1 MGLKNLYYKLEDKY
15 FEMLDTLE
23 EKGINLYKIIDP
35 LEKKGI
41 PTFAIFLV
49 LLLAIIFLIVYLLIP
64 VVSTPA
70 DSINF
75 VFKDSTGNT
84 ISSEEIDILFDNVS
98 IVAVTNSQGIFELT
112 NFEKK
117 AEHILKI
124 DDSKYKFANNITEQ
138 AITEK
143 NNSIYLE
150 QKTQFLTKKIY
161 FKSPNGTIINDLL
174 HVNISCSDSDFFASE
189 TVSSGELLLS
199 DIPVNCGQ
207 LIVDIENR
215 EFDPYS
221 LEVTEE
227 VEDIYLSSPSQD
239 KGTLSVLVKDKD
251 SKLGIPN
258 LNIRIIDVVTDQESD
273 IGVTNDNGIY
283 VSNDVLLV
291 NRTYKI
297 FVSDP
302 NGLYGSIR
310 DTEYNT
316 NLLAT
321 KKILP
326 NQSNDFEIELR
337 KDVVGFIILKTID
350 QETNQVIPNV
360 KVTLKK
366 GISIQEVKQTDN
378 DGIVRFG
385 VKESSSYL
393 ANFDNDNYIISQR
406 TVSVGETAQEIK
418 LKSVDSTNQN
428 TLIVSIIDKDK
439 APIED
444 ATVKIM
450 DAISNSLIKTGI
462 TDIYGKHIFNNLNPE
477 NTYYI
482 EVVSG
487 PFTGRSISNFTIK
500 EREINEESV
509 ILDIGEGTYNL
520 KILDTQDSPVSTD
533 VKVYEVSTNKEMVEK
548 ETNTDSEGNAIIRI
562 RSDKSVYFVINN
574 FDRQFITKHYNVEA
588 NTILNETIRLPRTTT
603 SSNIEFLG
611 FYTTSGEMV
620 TSISPGQSVIARF
633 VLNVDRDYSKAVA
646 HIRTGAGEG
655 CGSKT
660 YLLEED
666 FSYIKQ
672 INYAGTQINGSS
684 TYTPCLGEG
693 TDLLSFTKKDAK
705 WFNVTI
711 NRPLLGSYLIDA
723 EIVIRDIASQNQNV
737 FYRAEFITGNSVS
750 RFPLDSVLETAVSTS
765 SKQSL
770 YAYAKQQP
778 IYVGSSNFCDNG
790 VCYSFSVFDKSTKIN
805 RNIIDKFTAKEN
817 TDYQLQFRLNVDKT
831 NLQDASLSITSIAQ
845 GKTIKLTNYFIES
858 VGAQVI
864 NGTNDF
870 DYIEIGNLLV
880 NDYISGNI
888 DLSILNDQSDT
899 LIFSVISN
907 GEVVF
912 TKNILFDVRESK
924 ILIGEQIPTVLVPYV
939 PNNILISATHEDQ
952 SPVVN
957 ADVLILKN
965 GSVIDTGKTD
975 NEGIF
980 AYVLPS
986 VNLGSTIDFVIKK
999 QGYKSVTLTNKVTDQ
1014 ILNITPESLDIQLD
1028 ISKTYSEKYQ
1038 ISLMNNTI
1046 LPLYISKIESSLD
1059 DDFIDISAYVN
1070 TVLLDPA
1077 QKIVLDVE
1085 AKLNETGIELMTQK
1099 VITGELLLYIQ
1110 ENSLS
1115 KEWVVKIPVTVRVT
1129 FGNSVNNVNCLTIDP
1144 IENSLS
1150 LVTAEEVAEYS
1161 ITLKNDCSVDSAPVS
1176 LGRIFADLYWSKNK
1190 KYGDFSIVALNN
1202 EYDLVDN
1209 DGVQIL
1215 PTLKANESVT
1225 LKIRF
1230 KPKSTLKTMSA
1241 EPKIIFRTQRA
1252 NINGFDNISVDH
1264 ISNIVMNNY
1273 ASCLE
1278 LPKGTVQAM
1287 YCAMN
1292 QFMGN
1297 MYSNN
1302 FGYNPMSYDPT
1313 TMGYNQQAFGGNIGV
1328 PYSGSTFNTMQ
1339 YPSLGYS
1346 QMMNQT
1352 NYQNFLD
1359 YPTNNTTYTN
1369 QFGCPATTLQ
1379 VKNNCADDS
1388 LIKFD
1393 AEYGITVLNS
1403 NEITVNKNSAANVNI
1418 QGGSV
1423 LGTYKLSVY
1432 AKSVDDTVDDYTYVK
1447 DVPVTVTLPI
1457 STIPENCIEVPKVE
1471 FDFSQLIPKKQRLVI
1486 YNNCRD
1492 QGYILNNLKIKDIAE
1507 IEESGVSYFSIG
1519 ENIRDLKPIPSTMT
1533 KDGKTIEVW
1542 SLDVLR
1548 KPDIETIKVITK
1560 HRTVAERVTAT
1571 RTGSMQIFESIVKT
1585 PILSIGYTN
1594 PRMQLQE
1601 LDKELRFIDNLQWLG
1616 LADETGTPFTEQL
1629 KDPKKVSEDS
1639 KDINTQDQDKFPA
1652 VEKGKEPTK
1661 GNLDKEA
1668 LDKFNEETKV
1678 TPRELDE
1685 SLVRYERYNDESGI
1699 TIKIILNKELFDQEE
1714 DFTSFSGT
1722 DLKACFTGNISDFK
1736 DLGLSDI
1743 TTKSYI
1749 DQQIS
1754 KKLNLGIFNFGEII
1768 SSITFP
1774 QKGKYMICISRPY
1787 NKLTEDESS
1796 IRINDIYF
1804 MDQDKS
1810 LVKKFFIR
1818 NPISW
1823 TLGVLKETIYDDIYF
1838 SLTTEVG
1845 GFASKKTSYLDTS
1858 DYTITSDPINQED
1871 GECYGPQ
1878 AFNGVQGYTSLDKYK
1893 EYGFDRLLFTWDLED
1908 ITYNTCDY
1916 GKYYCDQDQLR
1927 VSMSKK
1933 VDLLKDST
1941 KYTELIV
1948 SNKEDSLNKINF
1960 KLQEGTKKLEKDNST
1975 HMIINLQN
1983 EIDSKFTES
1992 VLAENYHLL
2001 LKGIIFDAV
2010 PEKLQEFA
2018 IITINA
2024 NLMNDNNFSEIT
2036 KELFTLEDAQTKG
2049 QEKAYYDYEL
2059 NDKNYYS
2066 FSVSVFLDYAYTK
2079 INNMVLEDDK
2089 DIDLYLQDF
2098 LKSMDIYYGV
2108 SLDKFIVNTKVY
2120 GDLTKDSETHKIF
2133 TSGNWGSTLNKFTL
2147 KENSI
2152 IREITKPQTV
2162 LVEFDLDS
2170 IESDNVNYTFSDL
2183 DRLNDYLNPHNS
2195 NQTFKENIFFKTP
2208 INALHYNYIN
2218 NSISLPY
2225 VSINTNLLP
2234 SGTKKADVYVN
2245 YENWNEIQKGYIYT
2259 YMVDPQD
2266 NYVTSSFADIRPLQ
2280 LTSTVPLNYNLEYY
2294 LSGNY
2299 ISPTTP
2305 IDWFR
2310 KTESNK
2316 EITSV
2321 RKTSIDDVS
2330 ENGYRLLELNG
2341 QKTLFKTTLFVLN
2354 NINVSEQNS
2363 EQLRIVS
2370 TAKLLNNLGV
2380 SENFSVTDYYKY
2392 IYLIPSNLSTN
2403 NNFNLNTSLIKYLI
2417 DGKKE
2422 IENTE
2427 SDTENYDSIINNKI
2441 CFNFEEING
2450 SKIFKLWYNPS
2461 YKYNKE

>member
-49 LLLAIIFLIVYLLIP
+49 LLLAIIFLIIFLLVP
-64 VVSTPA
+64 SVSPET
-70 DSINF
+70 DVITL
-75 VFKDSTGNT
+75 VFKDSVGDP
-84 ISSEEIDILFDNVS
+84 IASESITILFDNTRLTAETDS
-98 IVAVTNSQGIFELT
+98 KGIFEI
-112 NFEKK
+112 NDFEKK

-124 DDSKYKFANNITEQ
+124 TDTDYSFANNI
-138 AITEK
+138 
-143 NNSIYLE
+143 LE
-150 QKTQFLTKKIY
+150 QTITGKNAVINLERKAQFLTKKIY
-161 FKSPNGTIINDLL
+161 FKSPNGLIVNELL
-174 HVNISCSDSDFFASE
+174 SVGISCSNSDYYYSAE
-189 TVSSGELLLS
+189 VSTGELLLS
-199 DIPVNCGQ
+199 DIPADCGQ
-207 LIVDIENR
+207 VTVDIENR

-221 LEVTEE
+221 LQATEE
-227 VEDIYLSSPSQD
+227 VEDVYLSSPSQD
-239 KGTLSVLVKDKD
+239 KGTLSVLVKDKE

-258 LNIRIIDVVTDQESD
+258 LNIRIIDVVTEQESD
-273 IGVTNDNGIY
+273 VGVTNENGVY
-283 VSNDVLLV
+283 VSNDILLV

-302 NGLYGSIR
+302 SGLYGSVG

-326 NQSNDFEIELR
+326 SQSNDFEIELR
-337 KDVVGFIILKTID
+337 KEVVGFITLKITD

-393 ANFDNDNYIISQR
+393 AIFDNENYIISQR
-406 TVSVGETAQEIK
+406 TVSVKESTEEIK
-418 LKSVDSTNQN
+418 LKRLDSTNQN
-428 TLIVSIIDKDK
+428 TLIVTVIDKDK
-439 APIED
+439 MPIED

-450 DAISNSLIKTGI
+450 DATDNSLIKTGI
-462 TDIYGKHIFNNLNPE
+462 TDSYGKHIFNNLNPE

-487 PFTGRSISNFTIK
+487 PFSGRSLTNFTIK

-509 ILDIGEGTYNL
+509 VLEIGEGTYNL
-520 KILDTQDSPVSTD
+520 KILDTQETPVSTT

-562 RSDKSVYFVINN
+562 RSDKSVYFVIDN
-574 FDRQFITKHYNVEA
+574 FDRQFITKNYNVEA
-588 NTILNETIRLPRTTT
+588 NTILNETIRLPRATT

-633 VLNVDRDYSKAVA
+633 VLNVDRDYTKAVA
-646 HIRTGAGEG
+646 HIRTGAGDG

-693 TDLLSFTKKDAK
+693 TDLLSFTKRDAK

-750 RFPLDSVLETAVSTS
+750 RYPLDSILETAVSTS

-778 IYVGSSNFCDNG
+778 ISVGSSNFCDNG

-817 TDYQLQFRLNVDKT
+817 TDYQLQFRFNLDKI
-831 NLQDASLSITSIAQ
+831 NLQDASLSITSLGQ

-864 NGTNDF
+864 NGSTDF
-870 DYIEIGNLLV
+870 DYIELGNLLV
-880 NDYISGNI
+880 NDYVSGNI

-957 ADVLILKN
+957 ADVFVLKN
-965 GSVIDTGKTD
+965 GAVIDTGKT
-975 NEGIF
+975 NSEGIF

-1059 DDFIDISAYVN
+1059 NEFIDISAYVN

-1077 QKIVLDVE
+1077 QRIVLDVE

-1115 KEWVVKIPVTVRVT
+1115 KEWVVKIPVNVRVT
-1129 FGNSVNNVNCLTIDP
+1129 FGNSVNNINCLTIDP

-1161 ITLKNDCSVDSAPVS
+1161 VTLKNECSVDSTPVS

-1202 EYDLVDN
+1202 EYDLVEN
-1209 DGVQIL
+1209 EGVQIL
-1215 PTLKANESVT
+1215 PSLKANESVT

-1241 EPKIIFRTQRA
+1241 EPKIKFRTQRA

-1264 ISNIVMNNY
+1264 ISKIVMNNY
-1273 ASCLE
+1273 ASCIE

-1313 TMGYNQQAFGGNIGV
+1313 TMGYNQQAFGGTIGV

-1352 NYQNFLD
+1352 PFQNFLD

-1432 AKSVDDTVDDYTYVK
+1432 AKSVDDTVDEYTYVK
-1447 DVPVTVTLPI
+1447 DVPVMVTLPI

-1492 QGYILNNLKIKDIAE
+1492 QGYILNNLKIKNIAE
-1507 IEESGVSYFSIG
+1507 IEEGGVSYFSIG

-1629 KDPKKVSEDS
+1629 KDPKEVSEGS
-1639 KDINTQDQDKFPA
+1639 KEINAQDQDKFPA

-1661 GNLDKEA
+1661 GTTDKETI
-1668 LDKFNEETKV
+1668 DKFDDSKKV

-1714 DFTSFSGT
+1714 DFTSVSGT
-1722 DLKACFTGNISDFK
+1722 DLKACFTGDISDFK
-1736 DLGLSDI
+1736 ELGLSDI

-1749 DQQIS
+1749 DSQIS

-1787 NKLTEDESS
+1787 NKLTEDESPVG
-1796 IRINDIYF
+1796 INDIYF
-1804 MDQDKS
+1804 MDKETNIP
-1810 LVKKFFIR
+1810 KKFFIR

-1823 TLGVLKETIYDDIYF
+1823 TLGVLKKTIYNDIYF

-1858 DYTITSDPINQED
+1858 DYTITSDPINQEE

-1878 AFNGVQGYTSLDKYK
+1878 AFNGAEGYTGLDKYK

-1948 SNKEDSLNKINF
+1948 SNKDDSLNKINF
-1960 KLQEGTKKLEKDNST
+1960 KLQVGTKKLEKDNSS
-1975 HMIINLQN
+1975 HMIINLQDK
-1983 EIDSKFTES
+1983 IDSKFAGS
-1992 VLAENYHLL
+1992 VLAKNYHFL
-2001 LKGIIFDAV
+2001 LKGIISDTV
-2010 PEKLQEFA
+2010 PKELQKFA
-2018 IITINA
+2018 IITVNA
-2024 NLMNDNNFSEIT
+2024 DLMDDSNFADIT
-2036 KELFTLEDAQTKG
+2036 KELFTLEDAQGK
-2049 QEKAYYDYEL
+2049 EIAYYDYEL

-2066 FSVSVFLDYAYTK
+2066 FSVSVFLDSAYTK
-2079 INNMVLEDDK
+2079 IESMVSNNKD

-2108 SLDKFIVNTKVY
+2108 SLDKFIVNTKAY
-2120 GDLTKDSETHKIF
+2120 GDLTKGSETHKIF
-2133 TSGNWGSTLNKFTL
+2133 TSGNWGSNLNKFNL
-2147 KENSI
+2147 KENST
-2152 IREITKPQTV
+2152 IREIKEPQTV
-2162 LVEFDLDS
+2162 LIEFDMAS
-2170 IESDNVNYTFSDL
+2170 IDSDNVNYTFSDL
-2183 DRLNDYLNPHNS
+2183 GVLNDYLNPHNS

-2234 SGTKKADVYVN
+2234 SDTKEANVYTD

-2259 YMVDPQD
+2259 YKVDPQD
-2266 NYVTSSFADIRPLQ
+2266 KYLTSSFADIRPLQ
-2280 LTSTVPLNYNLEYY
+2280 LISTVPLNYNLEYY

-2299 ISPTTP
+2299 ISPITS

-2316 EITSV
+2316 EITPII
-2321 RKTSIDDVS
+2321 KTSIENVS

-2354 NINVSEQNS
+2354 NINMSEQNS

-2370 TAKLLNNLGV
+2370 TGKLLNNLGV
-2380 SENFSVTDYYKY
+2380 SEKFSAKDYYKY
-2392 IYLIPSNLSTN
+2392 IYLIPSNLSNN

-2427 SDTENYDSIINNKI
+2427 SNTENYDSIINNKI
-2441 CFNFEEING
+2441 CFNFEEANG

-2461 YKYNKE
+2461 YKYNEE

>member
-41 PTFAIFLV
+41 PTFAIFSV
-49 LLLAIIFLIVYLLIP
+49 LLLAIIFLIIFLLIP
-64 VVSTPA
+64 SVSPTEDTITLA
-70 DSINF
+70 
-75 VFKDSTGNT
+75 FKDSLGDP
-84 ISSEEIDILFDNVS
+84 IASENIELLFDNNEMNARTDSDGV
-98 IVAVTNSQGIFELT
+98 FEIKK
-112 NFEKK
+112 FDKK

-124 DDSKYKFANNITEQ
+124 TDPNYSFANNI
-138 AITEK
+138 
-143 NNSIYLE
+143 SE
-150 QKTQFLTKKIY
+150 QKITGKNATINLERKASFLTKKIY
-161 FKSPNGTIINDLL
+161 FKSPNGLIVTDLL
-174 HVNISCSDSDFFASE
+174 NVSISCSNSDYYYSGE
-189 TVSSGELLLS
+189 VSTGELLLS
-199 DIPVNCGQ
+199 DIPADCGQ

-215 EFDPYS
+215 DFDPYS
-221 LEVTEE
+221 LQATEE
-227 VEDIYLSSPSQD
+227 VEDVYLSSPSQE
-239 KGTLSVLVKDKD
+239 KGTLTVLVKDKD

-273 IGVTNDNGIY
+273 VGVTNENGVY
-283 VSNDVLLV
+283 VSTDILLV
-291 NRTYKI
+291 NRTYKV

-302 NGLYGSIR
+302 NGLYASVG
-310 DTEYNT
+310 DTEYTT

-326 NQSNDFEIELR
+326 NQSNNFEIELR
-337 KDVVGFIILKTID
+337 KEVVGFITLKTID

-378 DGIVRFG
+378 DGLVRFG
-385 VKESSSYL
+385 VKDSSSYL
-393 ANFDNDNYIISQR
+393 AIFDSDNYIISQR
-406 TVSVGETAQEIK
+406 TVSVKESTEEIK
-418 LKSVDSTNQN
+418 LKRLDSTNQS
-428 TLIVSIIDKDK
+428 TLIVTVIDKDK

-444 ATVKIM
+444 ATVKII
-450 DAISNSLIKTGI
+450 DALSNSLIKTGV
-462 TDIYGKHIFNNLNPE
+462 TDSYGKYIFNNLNPE

-487 PFTGRSISNFTIK
+487 PFTGRSLSNFTIK
-500 EREINEESV
+500 EREINEETV
-509 ILDIGEGTYNL
+509 ILEIGEGTYNL
-520 KILDTQDSPVSTD
+520 KILDTQDTPVSTT
-533 VKVYEVSTNKEMVEK
+533 VKVYDVSTNKEMVEK
-548 ETNTDSEGNAIIRI
+548 ATTTDSEGNTVIRI

-588 NTILNETIRLPRTTT
+588 NTILNETIRLPRATT

-611 FYTTSGEMV
+611 FYNNSGEMI

-633 VLNVDRDYSKAVA
+633 VLNVDKEYSKAVA
-646 HIRTGAGEG
+646 HIRTGAGDS

-693 TDLLSFTKKDAK
+693 TDLLSFTKRDGK

-737 FYRAEFITGNSVS
+737 FYRAEFITGNSVL
-750 RFPLDSVLETAVSTS
+750 RYPQDSVLGTATSTS

-790 VCYSFSVFDKSTKIN
+790 ICYSFSVFDKTTKIN

-817 TDYQLQFRLNVDKT
+817 TDYLLQFRLNVDNT
-831 NLQDASLSITSIAQ
+831 NLQDASLSITSVGQ
-845 GKTIKLTNYFIES
+845 GKTIKLTNYFVES
-858 VGAQVI
+858 VGAEVI
-864 NGTNDF
+864 TGTNDF

-880 NDYISGNI
+880 NDYVSGNI

-912 TKNILFDVRESK
+912 TKNILFDVKESK
-924 ILIGEQIPTVLVPYV
+924 VLIGEQIPTVLVPYV
-939 PNNILISATHEDQ
+939 PNNVLISATHEDK

-957 ADVLILKN
+957 ADVLVLKN
-965 GSVIDTGKTD
+965 GSVIDTGKTND
-975 NEGIF
+975 EGIF
-980 AYVLPS
+980 AYVLSS

-999 QGYKSVTLTNKVTDQ
+999 QGYKTVTLRNKVTDQ
-1014 ILNITPESLDIQLD
+1014 ILSITPESLDIQLD
-1028 ISKTYSEKYQ
+1028 ISRTYSEKYQ

-1046 LPLYISKIESSLD
+1046 LPLYLSKIESSID
-1059 DDFIDISAYVN
+1059 NEFIDISAYVS
-1070 TVLLDPA
+1070 TVLLDPS
-1077 QKIVLDVE
+1077 QRIVLDVE

-1115 KEWVVKIPVTVRVT
+1115 KEWVVKIPITVRVT
-1129 FGNSVNNVNCLTIDP
+1129 FGNSVNNINCLTIDP

-1150 LVTAEEVAEYS
+1150 LVTSEEVAEYS
-1161 ITLKNDCSVDSAPVS
+1161 VTLKNECSVDSTPVS

-1202 EYDLVDN
+1202 EYDLIDN

-1215 PTLKANESVT
+1215 PSLKANESVN

-1230 KPKSTLKTMSA
+1230 KPKSTLKTMVV
-1241 EPKIIFRTQRA
+1241 EPKITFRTQRA

-1264 ISNIVMNNY
+1264 ISKIVMNNY
-1273 ASCLE
+1273 ASCIE

-1292 QFMGN
+1292 LFMGN

-1313 TMGYNQQAFGGNIGV
+1313 TMGYNQQAFGGTIGV

-1339 YPSLGYS
+1339 YPSIAYS
-1346 QMMNQT
+1346 QIMNQT
-1352 NYQNFLD
+1352 PFQDFRD
-1359 YPTNNTTYTN
+1359 YPLNNTMYTN

-1379 VKNNCADDS
+1379 VKNKCADDT
-1388 LIKFD
+1388 LVKFD
-1393 AEYGITVLNS
+1393 AEYGLTVLNS
-1403 NEITVNKNSAANVNI
+1403 NEISIKKNSAENINI

-1447 DVPVTVTLPI
+1447 DIPVMVTLPI

-1471 FDFSQLIPKKQRLVI
+1471 FDFSQLFPKAQRLVI

-1492 QGYILNNLKIKDIAE
+1492 QGYILNNLKIKDISE
-1507 IEESGVSYFSIG
+1507 IEEGGISYFSIG
-1519 ENIRDLKPIPSTMT
+1519 NNIRDLKPIPATIT

-1542 SLDVLR
+1542 SLEVLR

-1560 HRTVAERVTAT
+1560 NRTVTEKVTSA
-1571 RTGSMQIFESIVKT
+1571 RTGSRQIFESIVKT

-1601 LDKELRFIDNLQWLG
+1601 LDKQLKFIDNLQWLG
-1616 LADETGTPFTEQL
+1616 LSDQTGTPFTDQL
-1629 KDPKKVSEDS
+1629 KNPKDVSEGS
-1639 KDINTQDQDKFPA
+1639 KDTIDQEDKFPA
-1652 VEKGKEPTK
+1652 VDTGKKPIAGATDNETI
-1661 GNLDKEA
+1661 
-1668 LDKFNEETKV
+1668 DKFDPNKIESINPK
-1678 TPRELDE
+1678 ELDE
-1685 SLVRYERYNDESGI
+1685 SLVRYKIYNDNFGT
-1699 TIKIILNKELFDQEE
+1699 TIKIILNKELFDQEN
-1714 DFTSFSGT
+1714 DFTSISGT

-1743 TTKSYI
+1743 SEKSYI
-1749 DQQIS
+1749 DKYIS
-1754 KKLNLGIFNFGEII
+1754 KELNLGIFNFGEII

-1796 IRINDIYF
+1796 VGINDIYF
-1804 MDQDKS
+1804 MDMDSS
-1810 LVKKFFIR
+1810 LAKKFQIR
-1818 NPISW
+1818 NPIL
-1823 TLGVLKETIYDDIYF
+1823 LGISSKAIYDNIYF

-1858 DYTITSDPINQED
+1858 DYTITSEPIDQD
-1871 GECYGPQ
+1871 QGECYGPQ
-1878 AFNGVQGYTSLDKYK
+1878 AFNGAEGYTGIDKYK

-1908 ITYNTCDY
+1908 LTYNACDY

-1933 VDLLKDST
+1933 IDLLKDPSR
-1941 KYTELIV
+1941 YTELIV
-1948 SNKEDSLNKINF
+1948 SDKEDSLNKIIF
-1960 KLQEGTKKLEKDNST
+1960 KLQDGTKKLEKDNSS
-1975 HMIINLQN
+1975 HVIINLQN
-1983 EIDSKFTES
+1983 EIDSRFTGN
-1992 VLAENYHLL
+1992 VLANNYHSL
-2001 LKGIIFDAV
+2001 LKGIISDTV
-2010 PEKLQEFA
+2010 PEELQQFA

-2024 NLMNDNNFSEIT
+2024 DQMNDSNFSEIT

-2049 QEKAYYDYEL
+2049 LVKAYYDYKL

-2066 FSVSVFLDYAYTK
+2066 FSVSVFLESAYTK
-2079 INNMVLEDDK
+2079 IDSMILEDPENMES
-2089 DIDLYLQDF
+2089 YLQDF
-2098 LKSMDIYYGV
+2098 LKTMDVYFGV
-2108 SLDKFIVNTKVY
+2108 SLDKFIINTKAY
-2120 GDLTKDSETHKIF
+2120 GDLTKDSDTHKIF
-2133 TSGNWGSTLNKFTL
+2133 TSGNWGSNLNKFNLDTS
-2147 KENSI
+2147 SI
-2152 IREITKPQTV
+2152 IREIKEPQTV
-2162 LVEFDLDS
+2162 LVEFDMNTISSND
-2170 IESDNVNYTFSDL
+2170 VNYSFFKLET
-2183 DRLNDYLNPHNS
+2183 LNYYLNPYSS
-2195 NQTFKENIFFKTP
+2195 NQNFKENIFFKTP
-2208 INALHYNYIN
+2208 INALYYNYTEN
-2218 NSISLPY
+2218 NKALPY
-2225 VSINTNLLP
+2225 LLERPNLLP
-2234 SGTKKADVYVN
+2234 SETRSANVYVD
-2245 YENWNEIQKGYIYT
+2245 YGNWEKLQSGYIYT
-2259 YMVDPQD
+2259 YKVDPQD
-2266 NYVTSSFADIRPLQ
+2266 KYLTSSFADIRPLQ
-2280 LTSTVPLNYNLEYY
+2280 LISTVPLNYNLEYY

-2310 KTESNK
+2310 KTGNYQDL
-2316 EITSV
+2316 
-2321 RKTSIDDVS
+2321 TSIGKNSSGDS
-2330 ENGYRLLELNG
+2330 YRLLELNG
-2341 QKTLFKTTLFVLN
+2341 QKTLFKTTIFVLN
-2354 NINVSEQNS
+2354 NLNVTSQNQ
-2363 EQLRIVS
+2363 EQLRVVS
-2370 TAKLLNNLGV
+2370 TAKLLTNINSINERFSA
-2380 SENFSVTDYYKY
+2380 SEYYKY
-2392 IYLIPSNLSTN
+2392 IYLVPSNLGSIEN
-2403 NNFNLNTSLIKYLI
+2403 MNLNTSMIKYLI
-2417 DGKKE
+2417 DGKKAV
-2422 IENTE
+2422 NTE
-2427 SDTENYDSIINNKI
+2427 SNEEYDSIINNKI
-2441 CFNFEEING
+2441 CFTFDETNE

-2461 YKYNKE
+2461 YKYNNE